1 MLKTKR
7 VVNNVY
13 SPVKIFTDFVPVSF
27 ERLIGK
33 TKQYLYYAVIVS
45 CVSMFSMVALVYPKR
60 TPAEIFDDVLKLP
73 YFETTPDELE
83 ATVSFTLNKLDSDVQ
98 RLKKNTHGVLT
109 FQNTLGMI
117 DDIKYEISKLT
128 GRISVIKKT
137 STDEELQHKAKELLN
152 DINRWVVNFETRK
165 DIYEMVKRYSKSVQA
180 LTLQGED
187 RRLLDETI
195 REFKRMGF
203 HLNDDQ
209 FKQIKKLKVEI
220 YELSQEIISN
230 INQAGDEVIEI
241 EKTVVED
248 IDPEIL
254 KTIQRKNGKY
264 LISKGIRE
272 ERMAIVRHSPN
283 EALRKHIFRV
293 SRERAREKNIGL
305 QIQVLE
311 KRTKIANL
319 LGYASWA
326 DYKIEEGMAK
336 NAETVIKF
344 EENLLKNTEVKF
356 QKEIDE
362 LCKIKIAETGN
373 KDAKINSWD
382 IPYYQTKYVKTKF
395 KVDYDKLKEYFEYEN
410 TLTGMIN
417 CFEQVFHLKIETIE
431 DIPYKWH
438 PTIQLLKIS
447 DLQTGRPLGFLYLD
461 MFSRK
466 GKYNT
471 FSHHSIIKGK
481 LLPNGTYQRPVG
493 ALICNFSAPS
503 KNSPSL
509 LSWKKVKTLFHEFGH
524 GLHAILT
531 ETKFYKFSG
540 TAVPRDFVEAPSQM
554 LEYFIGDKRVLDTF
568 ARNYKNPEQKIS
580 QEMLNNILKAEQSTL
595 GQKYRIQIM
604 LGMLDLKLSML
615 EKETDF
621 ENFDIVDFTN
631 AIIEN
636 VYLPYPEGSSF
647 ITNFKH
653 PFIGYDGRYYGYAW
667 ADSLAADMAS
677 LFKTSESGF
686 LNPAIGLR
694 LRREVY
700 EKGSSRDVAESVM
713 GFLGRETNQS
723 AFNRRFGI

>member
-1 MLKTKR
+1 MNSPIKMFHNFVSLSFIRIMGKR
-7 VVNNVY
+7 YFSNPVIISVVLMFCMIELVCPESTNAETIDNV
-13 SPVKIFTDFVPVSF
+13 
-27 ERLIGK
+27 L
-33 TKQYLYYAVIVS
+33 Q
-45 CVSMFSMVALVYPKR
+45 
-60 TPAEIFDDVLKLP
+60 LP

-83 ATVSFTLNKLDSDVQ
+83 ESVNSTLAKLDNDVHH
-98 RLKKNTHGVLT
+98 LKKNFHGLLT

-117 DDIKYEISKLT
+117 DDIKYEISKLN
-128 GRISVIKKT
+128 GRLSVIKKT
-137 STDEELQHKAKELLN
+137 STHEELQHKAKELLN
-152 DINRWVVNFETRK
+152 SINRWLINFETQK
-165 DIYEMVKRYSKSVQA
+165 DIYEMVKRYSKSAQA
-180 LTLQGED
+180 LTLQGEE
-187 RRLLDETI
+187 RRMLDETI

-203 HLNDDQ
+203 HLNDNQ
-209 FKQIKKLKVEI
+209 LELIKKFKVEI
-220 YELSQEIISN
+220 YQLSQEIISN

-241 EKTVVED
+241 EKTAVED

-264 LISKGIRE
+264 LVSKGIRD
-272 ERMAIVRHSPN
+272 ERLAIVRNSPN

-293 SRERAREKNIGL
+293 SRERARDKNIDL
-305 QIQVLE
+305 QIQVLK

-326 DYKIEEGMAK
+326 DYQIEEGMAK

-344 EENLLKNTEVKF
+344 QEDLLKSTEEKF
-356 QKEIDE
+356 QNEIAE

-373 KDAKINSWD
+373 EDSKINSWD
-382 IPYYQTKYVKTKF
+382 IPYYQAKYLKTKF
-395 KVDYDKLKEYFEYEN
+395 KIDYDKLKEYFEYEN
-410 TLTGMIN
+410 TLAGMIT
-417 CFEQVFHLKIETIE
+417 CFEQVFHLKIKKIK

-438 PTIQLLKIS
+438 PTLQLLKIS
-447 DLQTGRPLGFLYLD
+447 DSQTGKPLGFLYLD

-466 GKYNT
+466 GKYNS

-481 LLPNGTYQRPVG
+481 LLKNGTYQRPVG
-493 ALICNFSAPS
+493 ALICNFAAPS

-509 LSWKKVKTLFHEFGH
+509 LSWKNVKTLFHEFGH
-524 GLHAILT
+524 GLHSILT
-531 ETKFYKFSG
+531 ETRFYKFSG

-568 ARNYKNPEQKIS
+568 AKNYKNPEEKIS
-580 QEMLNNILKAEQSTL
+580 QETLNNILKAEKSTL

-604 LGMLDLKLSML
+604 LGMLDLELSML

-631 AIIEN
+631 TIIKN

-647 ITNFKH
+647 IANFKH
-653 PFIGYDGRYYGYAW
+653 PFIGYDGRYYGYVW

-677 LFKTSESGF
+677 LFKTSERGF

-694 LRREVY
+694 LRQEVY
-700 EKGSSRDVAESVM
+700 EKGSSRDVSESVR
-713 GFLGRETNQS
+713 GFLGRNTNQS
-723 AFNRRFGI
+723 AFNRKLGI